1 MDLNKPFSS
10 RLSLAL
16 SVLLILAAG
25 FADEDS
31 RFRRIREAV
40 DKFSYLYP
48 QQKAYLHMDKSVYR
62 SGENIWIKAYLLNGL
77 NHLPDT
83 ISTNLYV
90 ELISPFETRVEIK
103 RFQMFRG
110 FGVGDFSLSD
120 TLPEGLYQIR
130 AFTSW
135 MQNFDTDFYF
145 IRNFRV
151 INPRYSKIISPR
163 EARVNQKEI
172 VQRDKL
178 EEDIDLQFMPEG
190 GWMVNGLESVI
201 AFRAINRLGK
211 GVELN
216 GDVVDEKDIVVSSF
230 RTYRKGIGTF
240 RLTPA
245 KEKNYS
251 AVYSAGGRKVRVPL
265 PKPLESGI
273 VMRADDSRETVRV
286 RLYSNRPRTND
297 RSANEVIL
305 VGQVGGKIFYHTVLN
320 LENDS
325 AGVDVP
331 KSRFPVGILQLT
343 VFSGR
348 GDPLAE
354 RLVYITRPDF
364 LKIRFE
370 AADSF
375 GEDGIKVVV
384 NISVTDTKNEP
395 VPANLSLSVT
405 RDMEVE
411 PPVNRDNIVSHI
423 LLSSDIKG
431 RVEDPYD
438 YFYDMSP
445 PTLKAI
451 DNLMLTHGWR
461 RFEWE
466 KIIHDEF
473 PEIKY
478 HEERGISIYG
488 QITHDFFS
496 IPLKNCKVQLSIMDA
511 YNDVFTQTATDKGYF
526 LFDRLVYYDTI
537 SVKIEAWRPNGRRNL
552 VIVLPDEKM
561 NEIRGFQG
569 DHSLI
574 TQSERDQKAYRAER
588 YEEARVAYL
597 QDKEQQKEDQK
608 DELKGIYS
616 EPDFVLRSDDF
627 PKGNRDI
634 IEVIKGRI
642 PGVNVI
648 GDQVQIR
655 GPGSFFSSN
664 EPLYLIDGMP
674 VRDVDAVK
682 SIPVEQI
689 DRVEVLKG
697 PSAAIY
703 GMRGSNGV
711 IAIYTKRGHYMKR
724 GVIEFDMLGYNTPR
738 AFYQPRYLPEN
749 EPEVNYTLV
758 WEPVILVNESGKATV
773 VFDKPVIQGDYRFII
788 EGASYMGLVGMA
800 ERVVSNE

>member
-1 MDLNKPFSS
+1 MNLNRPFSS
-10 RLSLAL
+10 RLSLTL
-16 SVLLILAAG
+16 SVLLIIAAG

-31 RFRRIREAV
+31 RFKRIREAL

-48 QQKAYLHMDKSVYR
+48 QQKAYLHMDKSVYH

-77 NHLPDT
+77 NHLPDA

-90 ELISPFETRVEIK
+90 EMISPFETRVEIK
-103 RFQMFRG
+103 RFQMFGG

-135 MQNFDTDFYF
+135 MQNFDPDFYF
-145 IRNFRV
+145 IRNFQV

-163 EARVNQKEI
+163 EARVNQKELG
-172 VQRDKL
+172 QREKQ
-178 EEDIDLQFMPEG
+178 EDDFDLQFMPEG

-211 GVELN
+211 GVELA
-216 GDVVDEKDIVVSSF
+216 GDIVDEKDIVVSSF
-230 RTYRKGIGTF
+230 KTYKKGMGTF
-240 RLTPA
+240 RLKPE
-245 KEKNYS
+245 KEKNYF
-251 AVYSAGGRKVRVPL
+251 AVYSPGGRKVRVPL
-265 PKPLESGI
+265 PKPLEAGL
-273 VMRADDSRETVRV
+273 VMRAEDSQEMVRV
-286 RLYSNRPRTND
+286 MLYSNRPRTND

-325 AGVDVP
+325 AGADVP

-343 VFSGR
+343 AFSGR

-354 RLVYITRPDF
+354 RLVYINRPDF

-375 GEDGIKVVV
+375 GEDGIKVIV
-384 NISVTDTKNEP
+384 NISVTDVKNNP
-395 VPANLSLSVT
+395 VPANLSLAVT
-405 RDMEVE
+405 RDKEAE

-431 RVEDPYD
+431 HVEDPYD
-438 YFYDMSP
+438 YFHDQSP

-451 DNLMLTHGWR
+451 DNLMLTQGWR

-466 KIIHDEF
+466 KIIGDEF
-473 PEIKY
+473 PVIKY

-511 YNDVFTQTATDKGYF
+511 YNDVFTQMSTDKGYF
-526 LFDRLVYYDTI
+526 LFDRMVYYDTI

-552 VIVLPDEKM
+552 VIILPDEKM

-574 TQSERDQKAYRAER
+574 TLSERDQKAYRIER

-597 QDKEQQKEDQK
+597 QEKEQQKEKEKDQ
-608 DELKGIYS
+608 LTGIYS
-616 EPDFVLRSDDF
+616 EPDFVLRSEDF

-648 GDQVQIR
+648 GDRVQIR

-674 VRDVDAVK
+674 VRDVEAVK

-749 EPEVNYTLV
+749 EPDVNYTLV
-758 WEPVILVNESGKATV
+758 WEPVILVNDFGKATV
-773 VFDKPVIQGDYRFII
+773 VFDKPAIQGDYRFII
-788 EGASYMGLVGMA
+788 EGASYMGLVGTA
-800 ERVVSNE
+800 EKVIGNQ

>member
-1 MDLNKPFSS
+1 MDLNKPYSS

-16 SVLLILAAG
+16 SVLLIIAAG

-40 DKFSYLYP
+40 DKFSYMYP
-48 QQKAYLHMDKSVYR
+48 QQKAYLHMDKSEYR

-90 ELISPFETRVEIK
+90 ELISPYETRVEIK
-103 RFQMFRG
+103 RFQMFSG

-135 MQNFDTDFYF
+135 MQNFDPDFYF
-145 IRNFRV
+145 KRNFQV

-172 VQRDKL
+172 VHRDKL
-178 EEDIDLQFMPEG
+178 EEDVDLQFMPEG

-211 GVELN
+211 GVELA
-216 GDVVDEKDIVVSSF
+216 GDIVDDRDAVVSSF
-230 RTYRKGIGTF
+230 QTFRKGIGTF
-240 RLTPA
+240 RLKPA
-245 KEKNYS
+245 KDKNYF
-251 AVYSAGGRKVRVPL
+251 ALYSTGGRKVRVPL
-265 PKPLESGI
+265 PKPLESGL
-273 VMRADDSRETVRV
+273 VMRADDSRESVRV

-325 AGVDVP
+325 TGVEVP

-343 VFSGR
+343 AFSGR

-354 RLVYITRPDF
+354 RLVYISRPDF

-375 GEDGIKVVV
+375 GENGIKVVV
-384 NISVTDTKNEP
+384 NVFVTDTKNNP

-405 RDMEVE
+405 RDKELE

-431 RVEDPYD
+431 HVEDPYD
-438 YFYDMSP
+438 YFYDQSP
-445 PTLKAI
+445 PTLQAI

-466 KIIHDEF
+466 KIIGGEF

-511 YNDVFTQTATDKGYF
+511 YNDVFTQTATEKGYF
-526 LFDRLVYYDTI
+526 LFDRMVYYDTI

-552 VIVLPDEKM
+552 VIVLPDEKI

-574 TQSERDQKAYRAER
+574 TLSERDQKAFRVER
-588 YEEARVAYL
+588 FEEARIAYL
-597 QDKEQQKEDQK
+597 EDKEQQKEQQK

-648 GDQVQIR
+648 GDKVQIR

-689 DRVEVLKG
+689 ERVEVLKG

-724 GVIEFDMLGYNTPR
+724 GVIEFDMLGFNTPR
-738 AFYQPRYLPEN
+738 AFYQPRYIPEN
-749 EPEVNYTLV
+749 EPDVNYTLV

-773 VFDKPVIQGDYRFII
+773 VFDKPSIQGDYRFII

-800 ERVVSNE
+800 ERVMSNE